1 MALFLILV
9 VAFLLVLGVTLLLWH
24 VLAFLLGNR
33 GHLGNLDGVTLLP
46 GNIIYFIL
54 VDGVAVP
61 IVVHVA
67 LLDILGGG
75 VGLLYG
81 GAFLPGFVPALL
93 LVHGGTRGYTSL
105 TAYHHTEQKDSLNH
119 GC

>member
-1 MALFLILV
+1 MAFLLILGMALFLILV
-9 VAFLLVLGVTLLLWH
+9 VAFLLGLGVTLLLWH

-54 VDGVAVP
+54 VDGVTVP
-61 IVVHVA
+61 VVVHVA
-67 LLDILGGG
+67 LLLILGG
-75 VGLLYG
+75 
-81 GAFLPGFVPALL
+81 A
-93 LVHGGTRGYTSL
+93 RGYPSL

-119 GC
+119 